1 MLTLN
6 QFARAV
12 DFYLSPSGSD
22 HLPAIQAIAT
32 QAPSAHNDK
41 ELLGYIMEAVRLSGS
56 SSTSE
61 DRLDSEDS
69 LKITP
74 TRASEEHGDYGLG
87 SNPHLPRG
95 VHTAA
100 LTEMFRAV
108 FSRKNIRRAPGPQGE
123 LKKVAQADGSWAYM
137 TEDWS
142 SVTPLPASMRVCWDG
157 E

>member
-1 MLTLN
+1 M
-6 QFARAV
+6 
-12 DFYLSPSGSD
+12 DFYLSPAGSD
-22 HLPAIQAIAT
+22 HLPSIQALAS
-32 QAPSAHNDK
+32 QAPSDQNNK
-41 ELLGYIMEAVRLSGS
+41 ELLGYFMEAVRLSES

-69 LKITP
+69 LKINP
-74 TRASEEHGDYGLG
+74 TRHSEEHGDYGLD
-87 SNPHLPRG
+87 SNPHLSRG

-123 LKKVAQADGSWAYM
+123 LKRVAQADGSWAYM

-142 SVTPLPASMRVCWDG
+142 SITPLPTSMRVCWDG